1 MTSTSK
7 TNELA
12 ESRSAGVAGN
22 TRLPYIP
29 GLDGL
34 RALAVIAVIA
44 YHSEIE
50 SVPGGFLG
58 VEIFFVI
65 SGYLITA
72 LLLEEFNSNQRIDL
86 KQFWARRARRLL
98 PALFLY
104 VAGSIALAYSMAEDV
119 IPTKGEIISTLGYVY
134 NWFGIFQE
142 ISYTDAFERKNFFH
156 HLWSLAVEEQFYL
169 LWPVLVLYLQKYL
182 SKRVTTILISL
193 GIATSTVLMWVM
205 YQPFEDP
212 LRLYYGTDTRASALL
227 IGALLAYMW
236 RPWNAQDTKLY
247 ALAKKILFP
256 VGFGAVVVLI
266 WANMYYTLLMPDSE
280 QLFRGGFLLT
290 SIITAIVLASIVTPG
305 SKLSNVLGFAPL
317 VWIGKRSYGL
327 YLWHWPVFQL
337 TRERVDVDINGWEL
351 FAVRMFVTLILVEI
365 SYQYIERPI
374 RERRMNLELSKFKN
388 ILELKSH
395 LLKLA
400 FLTAGII
407 GSVLILQGVQSDRN
421 SGEDLEVYEAE
432 TLKIETIKIN
442 PIETPSNTFNQV
454 TSSTPAPTS
463 VPQSTENAFDA
474 NTNSK
479 GNHDLEVPE
488 ENPEEFRYQNFSEV
502 DFQEAITSE
511 PEYWQD
517 LVDITSYSPS
527 IYFERIT
534 FIGDSVMLGALTNV
548 GNDGVEEAFL
558 QGISTISEQV
568 TVSAA
573 KNRQWYELR
582 GVIRELEAKGE
593 IGEVVVVHLGN
604 NGVIDESIVNDSLEL
619 LEDVRKVLL
628 VNVRVPRRWENKVN
642 TLLDG
647 AVEEFENTE
656 LVDWYSISN
665 SNPQYFSRDGVHTI
679 PSGARHYV
687 DAIITTLGGESV
699 LGKSDN

>member
-7 TNELA
+7 TGELA
-12 ESRSAGVAGN
+12 EGRSSGVTGN

-142 ISYTDAFERKNFFH
+142 ISYTDVFERKNFFH

-169 LWPVLVLYLQKYL
+169 LWPVLVLCLQKYL
-182 SKRVTTILISL
+182 SKRTTIILISL

-236 RPWNAQDTKLY
+236 RPFNAQETKLY

-256 VGFGAVVVLI
+256 VGFGAVAVLI

-388 ILELKSH
+388 IGELKSH

-421 SGEDLEVYEAE
+421 FEGDLEVNKADS
-432 TLKIETIKIN
+432 LKIETTEIN
-442 PIETPSNTFNQV
+442 PIETPSNTIDQV
-454 TSSTPAPTS
+454 TSPTPAPIS
-463 VPQSTENAFDA
+463 VLQPTETAFDA
-474 NTNSK
+474 NSNSK
-479 GNHDLEVPE
+479 ENDDLVVQE
-488 ENPEEFRYQNFSEV
+488 ENPEEFRHQNFSEV
-502 DFQEAITSE
+502 DFQEAVMSE

-548 GNDGVEEAFL
+548 ANDGVEEAFL

-573 KNRQWYELR
+573 KNRQWFELR
-582 GVIRELEAKGE
+582 GVIRELEANGE

-699 LGKSDN
+699 LGNSDN

>member
-1 MTSTSK
+1 MTSISK
-7 TNELA
+7 TGELA
-12 ESRSAGVAGN
+12 GGRSAGVSGN

-142 ISYTDAFERKNFFH
+142 ISYTDVFERKNFFH

-169 LWPVLVLYLQKYL
+169 LWPVLVLCLHKYL
-182 SKRVTTILISL
+182 SKRITIILISV

-227 IGALLAYMW
+227 MGALLAYMW

-305 SKLSNVLGFAPL
+305 SKLSNVLGFKPL

-374 RERRMNLELSKFKN
+374 RERRMSSELSKFKK
-388 ILELKSH
+388 IGELKSH

-421 SGEDLEVYEAE
+421 SEGDLEANKAE
-432 TLKIETIKIN
+432 TSKIETTETN
-442 PIETPSNTFNQV
+442 PIEVPSNTLDQV
-454 TSSTPAPTS
+454 TNPTPAPTS
-463 VPQSTENAFDA
+463 VPQPTETAFDA
-474 NTNSK
+474 NPNSK
-479 GNHDLEVPE
+479 GNDDLEAQE
-488 ENPEEFRYQNFSEV
+488 ENPEEFRLQNFSEA
-502 DFQEAITSE
+502 DFQETVTSE

-517 LVDITSYSPS
+517 LLNITSYSPS

-647 AVEEFENTE
+647 GVEEFENTE

-665 SNPQYFSRDGVHTI
+665 SNPHYFSRDAVHTI

>member
-1 MTSTSK
+1 M
-7 TNELA
+7 
-12 ESRSAGVAGN
+12 
-22 TRLPYIP
+22 
-29 GLDGL
+29 
-34 RALAVIAVIA
+34 
-44 YHSEIE
+44 
-50 SVPGGFLG
+50 
-58 VEIFFVI
+58 
-65 SGYLITA
+65 
-72 LLLEEFNSNQRIDL
+72 
-86 KQFWARRARRLL
+86 
-98 PALFLY
+98 
-104 VAGSIALAYSMAEDV
+104 
-119 IPTKGEIISTLGYVY
+119 
-134 NWFGIFQE
+134 
-142 ISYTDAFERKNFFH
+142 
-156 HLWSLAVEEQFYL
+156 
-169 LWPVLVLYLQKYL
+169 
-182 SKRVTTILISL
+182 
-193 GIATSTVLMWVM
+193 
-205 YQPFEDP
+205 
-212 LRLYYGTDTRASALL
+212 
-227 IGALLAYMW
+227 
-236 RPWNAQDTKLY
+236 
-247 ALAKKILFP
+247 AKKILFP
-256 VGFGAVVVLI
+256 VGFGAVAVLI

-305 SKLSNVLGFAPL
+305 SKLNNVLGFAPL

-388 ILELKSH
+388 IGELKSH

-421 SGEDLEVYEAE
+421 FEGDLEVNKADS
-432 TLKIETIKIN
+432 LKIETTEIN
-442 PIETPSNTFNQV
+442 PIETPSNTLDQV
-454 TSSTPAPTS
+454 TSPTPAPIS
-463 VPQSTENAFDA
+463 VLQPTETAFDA
-474 NTNSK
+474 NSNSK
-479 GNHDLEVPE
+479 ENDDLEAPE
-488 ENPEEFRYQNFSEV
+488 ENPEEFRHQNFSEV
-502 DFQEAITSE
+502 DFQEAVMSE

-527 IYFERIT
+527 VYFERIT

-548 GNDGVEEAFL
+548 ANDGVEEAFL

-573 KNRQWYELR
+573 KNRQWFELR
-582 GVIRELEAKGE
+582 GVIRELEANGE

-699 LGKSDN
+699 LGNSDN

>member
-1 MTSTSK
+1 MTSISK
-7 TNELA
+7 TGELA
-12 ESRSAGVAGN
+12 GGRSAGVTGN

-86 KQFWARRARRLL
+86 KQFWARRARRLF

-142 ISYTDAFERKNFFH
+142 ISYTDVFERKNFFH

-169 LWPVLVLYLQKYL
+169 LWPVLVLCLQKYL
-182 SKRVTTILISL
+182 SKRVTIILISL

-236 RPWNAQDTKLY
+236 RPWNARDTKLH

-290 SIITAIVLASIVTPG
+290 SIITAIVLASIVTPR
-305 SKLSNVLGFAPL
+305 SKLSSVLGFAPL

-374 RERRMNLELSKFKN
+374 RERRVSSELSKFKK
-388 ILELKSH
+388 LGELKSH

-400 FLTAGII
+400 FFTAGII
-407 GSVLILQGVQSDRN
+407 GSVLVLQGVQSDRN
-421 SGEDLEVYEAE
+421 SEGDLEVIEAE
-432 TLKIETIKIN
+432 TLKIETTEIN
-442 PIETPSNTFNQV
+442 PIEAPSNTLDQV
-454 TSSTPAPTS
+454 TNPTPVPTS
-463 VPQSTENAFDA
+463 VPQPTETVFDA
-474 NTNSK
+474 NSNSK
-479 GNHDLEVPE
+479 GNDDLEAQE
-488 ENPEEFRYQNFSEV
+488 ENPEEFRHQNFSEV
-502 DFQEAITSE
+502 DFQEAVTSE

-517 LVDITSYSPS
+517 LLNITSYSPS

-558 QGISTISEQV
+558 LGISTISEQV

-582 GVIRELEAKGE
+582 GVIRELETKGE

-642 TLLDG
+642 TLIDG

-699 LGKSDN
+699 LGKRDN

>member
-1 MTSTSK
+1 MTSISK
-7 TNELA
+7 TGELA
-12 ESRSAGVAGN
+12 EGRSAGVTGN

-104 VAGSIALAYSMAEDV
+104 VAGSIALAYTMAEDV

-142 ISYTDAFERKNFFH
+142 ISYTDVFERKNFFH

-169 LWPVLVLYLQKYL
+169 LWPVLVLCLQKYL
-182 SKRVTTILISL
+182 SKRVTIILISL

-305 SKLSNVLGFAPL
+305 SKLNNVLGFAPL

-374 RERRMNLELSKFKN
+374 RERRVSSELSKFKK
-388 ILELKSH
+388 LGELKSH

-421 SGEDLEVYEAE
+421 FEGDLEVNKADS
-432 TLKIETIKIN
+432 LKIETTEIN
-442 PIETPSNTFNQV
+442 PIETPSNTLDQV
-454 TSSTPAPTS
+454 TSPTPAPIS
-463 VPQSTENAFDA
+463 VLQPTETAFDA
-474 NTNSK
+474 NSNSK
-479 GNHDLEVPE
+479 ENDDLVAPE
-488 ENPEEFRYQNFSEV
+488 ENPEEFRHQNFSEV
-502 DFQEAITSE
+502 DFQEAVMSE

-548 GNDGVEEAFL
+548 ANDGVEEAFL

-573 KNRQWYELR
+573 KNRQWFELR
-582 GVIRELEAKGE
+582 GVIRELEANGE

-656 LVDWYSISN
+656 PVDWYSISN

-699 LGKSDN
+699 LGNSDN

>member
-1 MTSTSK
+1 M
-7 TNELA
+7 
-12 ESRSAGVAGN
+12 
-22 TRLPYIP
+22 
-29 GLDGL
+29 
-34 RALAVIAVIA
+34 
-44 YHSEIE
+44 
-50 SVPGGFLG
+50 
-58 VEIFFVI
+58 
-65 SGYLITA
+65 
-72 LLLEEFNSNQRIDL
+72 LLEEFNSNQRIDL

-142 ISYTDAFERKNFFH
+142 ISYTDVFERKNFFH

-169 LWPVLVLYLQKYL
+169 LWPVLVLCLQKYL
-182 SKRVTTILISL
+182 SKRTTIILISL

-236 RPWNAQDTKLY
+236 RPLNAQDTKLY

-256 VGFGAVVVLI
+256 VGFGAVAVLI

-305 SKLSNVLGFAPL
+305 SKLNNVLGFAPL

-388 ILELKSH
+388 IGELKSH

-421 SGEDLEVYEAE
+421 FEGDLEVNKADS
-432 TLKIETIKIN
+432 LKIETTEIN
-442 PIETPSNTFNQV
+442 PIETPSNTLDQV
-454 TSSTPAPTS
+454 TSPTPAPIS
-463 VPQSTENAFDA
+463 VLQPTETAFDA
-474 NTNSK
+474 NSNSK
-479 GNHDLEVPE
+479 ENDDLVAPE
-488 ENPEEFRYQNFSEV
+488 ENPEEFRHQNFSEV
-502 DFQEAITSE
+502 DFQEAVMSE

-548 GNDGVEEAFL
+548 ANDGVEEAFL

-573 KNRQWYELR
+573 KNRQWFELR
-582 GVIRELEAKGE
+582 GVIRELEANGE

-699 LGKSDN
+699 LGNSDN